1 MSHSVIISVIIPA
14 YNVERYLAETL
25 DSVLAQTYPHFDVMI
40 INDGSTDR
48 TLEIAHQYEAK
59 DPRIHVVSQLNQG
72 ISIARNRGIQETTGE
87 LIAFLD
93 ADDRWVPE
101 KLACHGLHF
110 ATTPQLGMSFA
121 RVSFIQGNGSTMGQT
136 SHSKLIDISPQDFYL
151 ENHAIT
157 PSNVVIR
164 RSVLKSVGAFNPK
177 FSNGLEDQELFVRL
191 LCSGIT
197 VEGLGTILTDY
208 RIREESM
215 SANLNKM
222 TQAWQQFNN
231 CVESY
236 APDLVQSYSDRA
248 QAYFL
253 RYLARRGLRNH
264 QDTNQIRQFIWQA
277 IEKDWRLLF
286 VEPKRTFSTLLFS
299 YISV

>member
-1 MSHSVIISVIIPA
+1 MSHSVLISVIIPA
-14 YNVERYLAETL
+14 YNTERYLGETL
-25 DSVLAQTYPHFDVMI
+25 ESLLAQTYPHFEVMI
-40 INDGSTDR
+40 VNDGSTDR
-48 TLEIAHQYEAK
+48 TLEIAHQYAVK

-72 ISIARNRGIQETTGE
+72 ISLTRNRGIEETTGE

-101 KLACHGLHF
+101 KLATHALHF
-110 ATTPQLGMSFA
+110 ATMPQLGMSFA
-121 RVSFIQGNGSTMGQT
+121 KVAYISANGSNTGQK
-136 SHSKLIDISPQDFYL
+136 SNSKLTNFCHQDFYL

-164 RSVLKSVGAFNPK
+164 RSVLKSVGAFNPE

-191 LCSGIT
+191 LCFGIT
-197 VEGLGTILTDY
+197 VEGLETILTDY

-231 CVESY
+231 CVEAY

-277 IEKDWRLLF
+277 IEKDWRLLL

-299 YISV
+299 YLPI